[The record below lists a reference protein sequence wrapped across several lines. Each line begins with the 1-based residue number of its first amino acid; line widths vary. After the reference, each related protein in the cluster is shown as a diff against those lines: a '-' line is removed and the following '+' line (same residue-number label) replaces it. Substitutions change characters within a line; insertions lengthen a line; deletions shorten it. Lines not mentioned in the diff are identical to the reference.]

1 MNKIHNIMT
10 VIDYIE
16 ENLSDKLN
24 LYDISQAVGYSKYHL
39 HRMFADTIGISIH
52 DYVQRRKLTEAAKL
66 LVFSQ
71 KPILEISLV
80 AGYESQQ
87 AFSKIFKQMY
97 KQTPN
102 EYRNNQNFYPL
113 QLRFQFNKEIKHLTS
128 QDIQK
133 KIHLASL
140 SDIPAWM
147 NLVHLIIDGFP
158 NLDKTKYMQTLEKY
172 IDQKRAFILKEED
185 LAIGVMLMNEETG
198 SIDFFGVHPLYHK
211 YGIME
216 AFINKLRNE
225 LIPDI
230 DITITTF
237 RLGDKA
243 DTGYRKLYKDLG
255 FIEDEL
261 LIEFNYPTQK
271 LRLTKQEESYYE

>member
-24 LYDISQAVGYSKYHL
+24 LYDISQAVGYSNYHL

-271 LRLTKQEESYYE
+271 LRLTKQEESYHE

>member
-24 LYDISQAVGYSKYHL
+24 LYNISQAVGYSKYHL

-237 RLGDKA
+237 RLGDKT

>member
-1 MNKIHNIMT
+1 MT

-24 LYDISQAVGYSKYHL
+24 LYNISQAVGYSKYHL

-80 AGYESQQ
+80 AGDESQQ

>member
-24 LYDISQAVGYSKYHL
+24 LYNISQAVGYSKYHL

-113 QLRFQFNKEIKHLTS
+113 QQRFQFNKEIKHLTS